1 MSSPAASAHASA
13 SPPLSAA
20 SGNRSARVR
29 AGSAASAARAL
40 SAATLSGYLAMNP
53 GQDPEQ
59 TKAIY
64 EADMAA
70 LAQREAAVREVHL
83 RMWGVRRH

>member
-1 MSSPAASAHASA
+1 MATRTRQRTPTESAYYWLNQQRQWIEHCG
-13 SPPLSAA
+13 
-20 SGNRSARVR
+20 GN
-29 AGSAASAARAL
+29 
-40 SAATLSGYLAMNP
+40 LSGYLAMNP

-83 RMWGVRRH
+83 RTWGVRRRREPARR